1 MILFSLKHYNV
12 LVVAEQ
18 SLHRIK
24 VFLFL
29 RKVGLDM
36 HRKLQRD
43 SQNNWPKLSKG
54 FFS

>member
-29 RKVGLDM
+29 SFLYYPATEESEGTEGIGREEN
-36 HRKLQRD
+36 QD
-43 SQNNWPKLSKG
+43 S
-54 FFS
+54 